1 MLSTLGP
8 VWLSSFKLWLRATLS
23 EEQQIV
29 SSPSCP
35 IILLGGRKT
44 IHVNSDATLQDVKGA
59 EARRSCAKHALRL
72 RLEAHG

>member
-1 MLSTLGP
+1 MLSILDL
-8 VWLSSFKLWLRATLS
+8 VWSSSFKLWLRATLS

-59 EARRSCAKHALRL
+59 EATRSRAKHALRL